1 MQDIGGGLTVALQ
14 ITPGGSSESS
24 ACLLKINQLMLLLT
38 FLTPGGSS
46 RALFGTPGSSGE
58 LLRSSSRGLSYY
70 EPSGSSRILDGPAG
84 SSRAL
89 LLTPL
94 RDGPMLIGSFFSRH
108 ILFSKFVL

>member
-1 MQDIGGGLTVALQ
+1 MSLEDKSTDAIADF
-14 ITPGGSSESS
+14 S
-24 ACLLKINQLMLLLT
+24 
-38 FLTPGGSS
+38 TPGGSS

-58 LLRSSSRGLSYY
+58 MLRSSSRGLSYY
-70 EPSGSSRILDGPAG
+70 EPSGSSRILDGHAG

-94 RDGPMLIGSFFSRH
+94 RDGPMLIGSFFSLH

>member
-1 MQDIGGGLTVALQ
+1 MSLEY
-14 ITPGGSSESS
+14 ESTNS
-24 ACLLKINQLMLLLT
+24 TTNTTNIC
-38 FLTPGGSS
+38 TPGGSS

-94 RDGPMLIGSFFSRH
+94 RDGPMLIGSFFPLH
-108 ILFSKFVL
+108 ILFSKGAGAFHSAGQSKGG

>member
-1 MQDIGGGLTVALQ
+1 MSLEDKSTNTIADF
-14 ITPGGSSESS
+14 S
-24 ACLLKINQLMLLLT
+24 
-38 FLTPGGSS
+38 TPGGSS

-94 RDGPMLIGSFFSRH
+94 RDGPMLIGSFFSLH

>member
-1 MQDIGGGLTVALQ
+1 MSLEDKSTNTIAD
-14 ITPGGSSESS
+14 
-24 ACLLKINQLMLLLT
+24 
-38 FLTPGGSS
+38 FFTPGGSS

-94 RDGPMLIGSFFSRH
+94 RDGPMLIGSFFFTSY
-108 ILFSKFVL
+108 FVLKICTLNKEADLESNPQEGQIQ